1 MLGLHGYDHGSLYRR
16 GITYVKYRHE
26 NINGPYSFK
35 DRGHWY
41 YLKSDMERSLLYICL
56 AMVLLTDIVI

>member
-1 MLGLHGYDHGSLYRR
+1 MLGVHGYDHGSLYRR

-26 NINGPYSFK
+26 NINGPYSVK

-41 YLKSDMERSLLYICL
+41 YLKSERGRIHLGLSEYTKLQPKT
-56 AMVLLTDIVI
+56 A